1 LHGLSDV
8 PAIRSVA
15 PADLPAL
22 FVYLDDHLQDN
33 GRAGTPLFQPM
44 ARADSRF
51 PVDKRAAFAIGLHAE
66 VGTPG
71 WRRAWMA
78 LDIDGAIC
86 GHVDLRARPERA
98 SSHRCLLGMGVHR
111 DWRRQGL
118 GEQLM
123 ATALGWARTQEAL
136 DWVDLEVLSSNGPAR
151 RLYER
156 CGFAFAGELP
166 DLFRIDGEQH
176 GYVYMTAGVRSDIRT
191 RPLP

>member
-1 LHGLSDV
+1 MDKQAG
-8 PAIRSVA
+8 PEIRSVA
-15 PADLPAL
+15 ATDLPAL

-51 PVDKRAAFAIGLHAE
+51 PSDKRAAFAIGLNAE
-66 VGTPG
+66 TGAPG

-78 LDIDGAIC
+78 LDAHGAIC

-98 SSHRCLLGMGVHR
+98 SRHRCLLGMGVHR

-118 GEQLM
+118 GERLL
-123 ATALGWARTQEAL
+123 AHALGWARSQSGL
-136 DWVDLEVLSSNGPAR
+136 DWVDLEVLSNNLAAR

-156 CGFAFAGELP
+156 CGFMLAGELT

-176 GYVYMTAGVRSDIRT
+176 GYVYMTCRVQKLS
-191 RPLP
+191 

>member
-1 LHGLSDV
+1 MGDGV
-8 PAIRSVA
+8 PTTIHSVSA
-15 PADLPAL
+15 ADLPAL

-51 PVDKRAAFAIGLHAE
+51 PADKRAAFAIGLGAE
-66 VGTPG
+66 VGAPG
-71 WRRAWMA
+71 WRRAWIA
-78 LDIDGAIC
+78 LDRDGSIC

-118 GEQLM
+118 GERLL
-123 ATALGWARTQEAL
+123 AHALDWAGSQPAL
-136 DWVDLEVLSSNGPAR
+136 DWVDLEVLSSNLPAR

-156 CGFAFAGELP
+156 CGFRFAGELP

-176 GYVYMTAGVRSDIRT
+176 GYVYMTCRAQTLS
-191 RPLP
+191 